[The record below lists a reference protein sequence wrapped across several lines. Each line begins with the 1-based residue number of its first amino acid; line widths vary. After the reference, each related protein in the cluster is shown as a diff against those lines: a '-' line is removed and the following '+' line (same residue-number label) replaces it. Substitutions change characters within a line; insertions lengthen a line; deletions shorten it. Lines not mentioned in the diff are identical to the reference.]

1 MKFVSQNFHYF
12 NIFNLVFQALND
24 IRGFLKLENS
34 LSACR
39 AIEVKCNVGLVK
51 LVLETYW
58 QWEVS
63 IFFLQK
69 IYSSTGFFLSK
80 NGIFKNIFYCDYYY
94 VYSLEENGE
103 TFFFWFFFP
112 SKLYYPKC
120 AFVTYNVNKHFISK
134 KTEMQLRSK

>member
-1 MKFVSQNFHYF
+1 MKFVSQNFHCF

-24 IRGFLKLENS
+24 ICGFLKLENS

-103 TFFFWFFFP
+103 TFFFRFSFH
-112 SKLYYPKC
+112 LNCKC
-120 AFVTYNVNKHFISK
+120 AFVTCNVNKHFISK